1 MTWHSHLKENC
12 LSSNDGCHDEIGNQC
27 FSFFFFCCCLLI
39 KVVLRF
45 SLSLSLSLS
54 LSHTHTH
61 THTHSQPDSDWK
73 NKSQLFLTW
82 TPLQVQSCLFLKIIR
97 KENKKKNAVK
107 ASKFFSR
114 SVSHKPHNV
123 QGYQSVIFSILIL
136 PYLLSRPW
144 QEEIGVETDE
154 DSGAVLPSWTDIIHL
169 ALIHSLSHG
178 TKGISV
184 AISKHSISSPIH
196 VCT

>member
-1 MTWHSHLKENC
+1 MKLETSAFH
-12 LSSNDGCHDEIGNQC
+12 
-27 FSFFFFCCCLLI
+27 FFFFCLLSSPS
-39 KVVLRF
+39 VL
-45 SLSLSLSLS
+45 SPLSLS

-61 THTHSQPDSDWK
+61 THTHT
-73 NKSQLFLTW
+73 LTPNLILIAK
-82 TPLQVQSCLFLKIIR
+82 T
-97 KENKKKNAVK
+97 K
-107 ASKFFSR
+107 ASSFWHEHRCRFKAANSELQFFSPN

-123 QGYQSVIFSILIL
+123 QGYQSVLFSILIL

-154 DSGAVLPSWTDIIHL
+154 DCGAVLPSWTDIIHL

-184 AISKHSISSPIH
+184 AISKHSISSRLYIDLNISH
-196 VCT
+196 VKIA